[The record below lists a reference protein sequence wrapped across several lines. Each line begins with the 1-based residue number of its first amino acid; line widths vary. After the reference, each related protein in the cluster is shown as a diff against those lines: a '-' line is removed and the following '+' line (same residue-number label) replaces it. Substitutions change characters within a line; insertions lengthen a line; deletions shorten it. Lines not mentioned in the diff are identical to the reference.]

1 MANYIA
7 VPTKHVPDYLIC
19 HAVVPA
25 GQTLHVGS
33 VVALESIAD
42 ARNYSVWTMTAPAAN
57 AKHVGIIV
65 GAGIEELSDGRR
77 PAGNVD
83 WTTYTFKAGDVVTVV
98 MLEKFMSFEISKDA
112 LGDNTNVAV
121 GNFLVADGT
130 YALATAAASAG
141 NPATLKIVVNDT
153 YFRNGGNA
161 GGGFVP
167 TLIVRVE

>member
-98 MLEKFMSFEISKDA
+98 MLEKMITANVLEKEDIERRINMYYDKNRISKEQ
-112 LGDNTNVAV
+112 
-121 GNFLVADGT
+121 
-130 YALATAAASAG
+130 YKY
-141 NPATLKIVVNDT
+141 LKS
-153 YFRNGGNA
+153 
-161 GGGFVP
+161 
-167 TLIVRVE
+167 LL

>member
-19 HAVVPA
+19 HATVPA

-33 VVALESIAD
+33 VVALESITGT
-42 ARNYSVWTMTAPAAN
+42 RNYSVWTITAPAAA

-65 GAGIEELSDGRR
+65 GASIEELADGRR

-83 WTTYTFKAGDVVTVV
+83 WTQYTFKEGDVVTVV
-98 MLEKFMSFEISKDA
+98 MLEKYMSFEISKDI
-112 LGDNTNVAV
+112 LGDTTNVAN
-121 GNFLVADGT
+121 GNFLVTDGS
-130 YALATAAASAG
+130 YKLATAVASAG
-141 NPATLKIVVNDT
+141 NVATLKIIVNDT

-167 TLIVRVE
+167 TLFVRVE

>member
-33 VVALESIAD
+33 VVALESIAN

-65 GAGIEELSDGRR
+65 GAGIEELSDFIVD
-77 PAGNVD
+77 GN
-83 WTTYTFKAGDVVTVV
+83 K
-98 MLEKFMSFEISKDA
+98 KD
-112 LGDNTNVAV
+112 TWKII
-121 GNFLVADGT
+121 ADII
-130 YALATAAASAG
+130 A
-141 NPATLKIVVNDT
+141 KCEEVQI
-153 YFRNGGNA
+153 
-161 GGGFVP
+161 
-167 TLIVRVE
+167 

>member
-7 VPTKHVPDYLIC
+7 VPTKHVPDNLIC
-19 HAVVPA
+19 HAVLPP

-33 VVALESIAD
+33 VVALESIAN
-42 ARNYSVWTMTAPAAN
+42 ARNYSVWTMTAPAAD

-98 MLEKFMSFEISKDA
+98 MLEKFMSFEISKDVYMSGFRVDA
-112 LGDNTNVAV
+112 ESTRMLLRLLLRV
-121 GNFLVADGT
+121 LVI
-130 YALATAAASAG
+130 LQ
-141 NPATLKIVVNDT
+141 L
-153 YFRNGGNA
+153 
-161 GGGFVP
+161 
-167 TLIVRVE
+167 